1 MLSMEGIS
9 TEAKIGKVLI
19 IIAVILGVIGM
30 IVLAVFGSFGLA
42 AIIPAWLVGGII
54 ILAIARVAGLVIGLT
69 AFMSADDGD
78 YSRAGILGI
87 VASVIPPVDLIMLA
101 GGIVCLISPEAKK
114 Q

>member
-9 TEAKIGKVLI
+9 TEAKIGKILI
-19 IIAVILGVIGM
+19 FLAVVLGVIGM
-30 IVLAVFGSFGLA
+30 IVLVVFGTFGLA

-54 ILAIARVAGLVIGLT
+54 VLAIARIAGLVIGLI
-69 AFMSADDGD
+69 AFKSAEDGD

-87 VASVIPPVDLIMLA
+87 IASVIPPVDLIMLA